1 MCLPPANS
9 AFPGAQVG
17 SEKERTKTPLLGG
30 AGDREPEYSGSR
42 GSWAVP
48 AVSTVSRCGHQQP
61 QSSGRPR
68 GPGSGGFTLGLDV
81 CLGSPEALALALT

>member
-1 MCLPPANS
+1 MCLSPANR